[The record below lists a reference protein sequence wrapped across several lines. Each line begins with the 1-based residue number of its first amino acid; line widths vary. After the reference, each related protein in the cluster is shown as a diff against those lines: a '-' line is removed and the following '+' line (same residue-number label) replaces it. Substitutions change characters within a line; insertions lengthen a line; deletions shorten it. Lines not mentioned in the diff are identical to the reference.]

1 MFQFFKVKMT
11 AFKICVTEL
20 FIKEYPIHTRLLE
33 WFVTIQLKGKSS
45 DFWGIYFMVT
55 LYMIA

>member
-45 DFWGIYFMVT
+45 DFWGIYFMVF
-55 LYMIA
+55 I